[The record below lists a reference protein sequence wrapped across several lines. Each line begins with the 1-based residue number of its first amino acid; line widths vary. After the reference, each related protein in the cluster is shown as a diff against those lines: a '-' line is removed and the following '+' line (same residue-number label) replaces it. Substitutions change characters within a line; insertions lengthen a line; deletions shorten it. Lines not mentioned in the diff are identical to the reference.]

1 MNDLYA
7 LYRHSLAGLRV
18 MLGATLMLGVLYPLA
33 VTGVARLAMPWQA
46 RGSLVTTT
54 GVHTTDP
61 ARAVGSTLL
70 GQVTDDPALFF
81 DRPSAA
87 GRGDDPTD
95 SHGTNLGPNDPR
107 LVASITRLE
116 QQVAAR
122 EGVAPAAVP
131 ADAVTSSGSGLDP
144 GISPAYAAL
153 QVPRVA
159 RATGLSEA
167 AVRDLVAA
175 STHGRI
181 WGVLGAPYVNVLT
194 LNIAV
199 RKAAH

>member
-1 MNDLYA
+1 MDTLYA

-18 MLGATLMLGVLYPLA
+18 MIGATLLLGVLYPLA
-33 VTGVARLAMPWQA
+33 VLGVAQLTMPWQA
-46 RGSLVTTT
+46 RGSLVTAT
-54 GVHTTDP
+54 GGHTTDP
-61 ARAVGSTLL
+61 AQAVGSALL
-70 GQVTDDPALFF
+70 GQVTDDPALFY

-87 GRGDDPTD
+87 GKGYDPTD
-95 SHGTNLGPNDPR
+95 SYGTNLGPNDPR
-107 LVASITRLE
+107 LVASINRLKR
-116 QQVAAR
+116 QIAAR
-122 EGVAPAAVP
+122 EGVVPAAVP
-131 ADAVTSSGSGLDP
+131 PDAVTSSGSGLDP

-167 AVRDLVAA
+167 VVRGLVAA
-175 STHGRI
+175 NTHGRV
-181 WGVLGAPYVNVLT
+181 WGVLGAPYVDVLT